1 MIKPLHKAII
11 SKCIQGCILERNP
24 MNVRDLVKPFHIT
37 ICSNNIKTTI
47 LKKLY
52 ECNHWVKHL
61 NVTVVSRN
69 KKGTI

>member
-1 MIKPLHKAII
+1 
-11 SKCIQGCILERNP
+11 
-24 MNVRDLVKPFHIT
+24 MNVRDLVKPLHIT

-52 ECNHWVKHL
+52 EYNHRVKHL
-61 NVTVVSRN
+61 NITVVSRN